1 MSTIYGSLQES
12 KWRAYMTFS
21 LTEDATAVTV
31 TASGGVYAESALKK
45 VHEWNCTLAGTG
57 HTDSEGRTS
66 EILLKAGVQK
76 KIVSKTFTWNKEPSA
91 ATKKITVTAYRGDGE
106 VESVKTISIAV
117 PALESFDVTYE
128 ADGGEGAPASQLK
141 YYGRALTLST
151 IKPTRTGYTFTGW
164 KEGMTGTAYAPGGTY
179 SENASAA
186 LLAQWEANIYTITL
200 DANGGEGGGKLS
212 KTFGESVTL
221 PEDVPVRA
229 HYEFKGWSVFANAT
243 SATWNAGDTFS
254 EQITANTTL
263 YAVWEHSYT
272 QPQITNLIAYR
283 TDSEGNFDDTGAY
296 AKVRFD
302 WQSGTY
308 GGDAVTSDSIIIKM
322 RETGT
327 SQYAE
332 LQTITPDVSQGSVTS
347 GLIEGVDTSIQYD
360 VLVVITDSLGSCQR
374 STYISRARFL
384 IDINSDGSGLAF
396 GEVAEDGVEKFVV
409 NLDTVF
415 KKSVNIEGADDKH
428 YTHNQTEVSAEWEV
442 THNLGKNPA
451 VTVVDSAGTEVIGE
465 VDYISSNTCVLRFKA
480 PFKGKAFFN

>member
-1 MSTIYGSLQES
+1 MSTIYGSLQED
-12 KWRAYMTFS
+12 KWKAFMTFS
-21 LTEDATAVTV
+21 LTETATTVTV
-31 TASGGVYAESALKK
+31 IASGGVYAESALKK

-57 HTDSEGRTS
+57 HTASEGRTS

-117 PALESFDVTYE
+117 PALENFDVVYE
-128 ADGGEGAPASQLK
+128 VDGGEGAPAAQFK
-141 YYGRALTLST
+141 YYGRELTLSAM
-151 IKPTRTGYTFTGW
+151 KPTWTGYTFTGW
-164 KEGMTGTAYAPGGTY
+164 KEVQSGVSYAPGDTY
-179 SENASAA
+179 SENASAT
-186 LLAQWEANIYTITL
+186 LMAQWEPNAYTITL

-221 PEDVPVRA
+221 PEEIPARL
-229 HYEFKGWSVFANAT
+229 HYEFKGWSTLANAT

-254 EQITANTTL
+254 EQITADTTL
-263 YAVWEHSYT
+263 YAVWELSYT

-283 TDSEGNFDDTGAY
+283 TDSEGNFDDTGNY
-296 AKVRFD
+296 ARVRFD
-302 WQSGTY
+302 WQSGAY
-308 GGDAVTSDSIIIKM
+308 GGDAVTPDSIVIKM

-332 LQTITPDVSQGSVTS
+332 LQTITPDISQGSITS
-347 GLIEGVDTSIQYD
+347 GLIASVDTSLQYD
-360 VLVVITDSLGSCQR
+360 VLVAITDSLGNCSR
-374 STYISRARFL
+374 STFISRAKFL
-384 IDINSDGSGLAF
+384 IDVNSDGSGLAF
-396 GEVAEDGVEKFVV
+396 GEAAEDGVEKFVV

-428 YTHNQTEVSAEWEV
+428 YTHNQTEASAAWEV

-465 VDYISSNTCVLRFKA
+465 VDYISSNACVLRFKA